1 MMGRG
6 TITGGGTDGL
16 YTIAIDFGKATRDAR
31 VAKMDERISVLNIEI
46 AAAEA
51 SVAAA
56 ESAASAALSALSAA
70 INAMADALEEGG
82 PEAAALA
89 TVAVKRAEEE
99 VAKATSAELAAR
111 APRDQRIFER
121 TSLVDRKRALLA
133 AKVED
138 TRQAW
143 CVDLTE
149 DATGEVATIEIPGE
163 DQAILIAAGG
173 RAPEDGD
180 GALMARELMTPEQVF
195 WNAAVL
201 PGWQKWK
208 PSYRKATIT
217 AIDEEAGTV
226 DVDLDPATSS
236 AKRLNVNQAE
246 ALAGVEVVYMDCN
259 ADAFD
264 VDDRVVVEFDGMT
277 WDSPKVI
284 GFVEN
289 PKPCTWVYVGDGI
302 GARLAC
308 LRPGLIDQI
317 IAGGVGQVWLNG
329 SGPYTLEQSIS
340 VPLYSGG
347 TTTILPP
354 GYWSIIFWEWR
365 GPDNNLLPDRRDGE
379 SGFEFERPLL
389 TIQFLMTAPA
399 DVSGGELS
407 SPYFVNGYSR
417 TSVSSVLDGF
427 IEYPPP
433 LAEYPHKNIVE
444 VRITVGGEKVLH
456 FAYSSIGFIGQPDY
470 GVIYYKGVP
479 ARLLPGVSNTF
490 ARLDNYYFRGE

>member
-56 ESAASAALSALSAA
+56 ESAASVALSALSAA

-143 CVDLTE
+143 CADLTE

-163 DQAILIAAGG
+163 DQAILIAPGG
-173 RAPEDGD
+173 RAPEDSD
-180 GALMARELMTPEQVF
+180 GRLMARELMTPEQVF
-195 WNAAVL
+195 FNAALL

-226 DVDLDPATSS
+226 DVDLDQATSS

-259 ADAFD
+259 ADAFEAG
-264 VDDRVVVEFDGMT
+264 DRVVVEFVGAD
-277 WDSPKVI
+277 WAAPRVI
-284 GFVEN
+284 GFVEQ
-289 PKPCTWVYVGDGI
+289 PRPCAWICRGGDLVATGLYFECLHEGLVDSLVS
-302 GARLAC
+302 GAASVSGWFNEAG
-308 LRPGLIDQI
+308 PTAMPFEGGGLYRSLELGPFDRVEFQIYAAFVPAFFAHPTLGDQPF
-317 IAGGVGQVWLNG
+317 GGVTLYALPPRGWEPLDPEPSILEVVVRLGGSKKLHIAITSIDG
-329 SGPYTLEQSIS
+329 SGAKVKAAPIS
-340 VPLYSGG
+340 PELLGTVPV
-347 TTTILPP
+347 T
-354 GYWSIIFWEWR
+354 
-365 GPDNNLLPDRRDGE
+365 
-379 SGFEFERPLL
+379 
-389 TIQFLMTAPA
+389 
-399 DVSGGELS
+399 
-407 SPYFVNGYSR
+407 
-417 TSVSSVLDGF
+417 
-427 IEYPPP
+427 
-433 LAEYPHKNIVE
+433 
-444 VRITVGGEKVLH
+444 
-456 FAYSSIGFIGQPDY
+456 
-470 GVIYYKGVP
+470 
-479 ARLLPGVSNTF
+479 RLLDYTF
-490 ARLDNYYFRGE
+490 VGS